1 MKTILKKGESVKTVR
16 SKGALL
22 VALVFSGGGCGPGD
36 SDAEMTPESAD
47 PFAMQV
53 GACFND
59 TELGVNE
66 VTEIPAVPCSVPHD
80 NEVYAVFD
88 LAAGP
93 FPGASQVDAI
103 AGQGCFE
110 RFEDAIGRS
119 YDGSELA
126 FLSMYPTE
134 DSWTQIGDREVVCI
148 AYHMA
153 YEKLVGSVLG
163 SGR

>member
-16 SKGALL
+16 SVGALL
-22 VALVFSGGGCGPGD
+22 VALAFSAGGCGPDD

-53 GACFND
+53 GDCFND
-59 TELGVNE
+59 TEMGVNE

-80 NEVYAVFD
+80 NEVYALFD
-88 LAAGP
+88 LAPGP
-93 FPGASQVDAI
+93 FPGDSQVDVI
-103 AGQGCFE
+103 AGQGCYE

-119 YDGSELA
+119 YDESEIA
-126 FLSMYPTE
+126 FISMYPTE
-134 DSWTQIGDREVVCI
+134 DSWTRIDDREVVCI
-148 AYHMA
+148 AYHME
-153 YEKLVGSVLG
+153 YEKLTGSVLG